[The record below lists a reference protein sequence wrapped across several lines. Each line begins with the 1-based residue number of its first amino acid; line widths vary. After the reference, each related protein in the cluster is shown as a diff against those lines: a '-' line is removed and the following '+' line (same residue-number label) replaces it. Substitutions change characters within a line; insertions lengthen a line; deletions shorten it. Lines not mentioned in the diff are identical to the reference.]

1 MADRLSSDHPS
12 IRTVRATLS
21 ETTTGAR
28 LEIPG
33 DESDGFAVDE
43 LVRITLEG
51 TERFARVER
60 ALTGDELTIEGVY
73 ETADGARDPRNGTDV
88 LPDWCAE
95 HTVRDGG
102 SVLIDIIEPE
112 FSYGIRGPGETAYYD
127 ASEPPQGSLAD
138 IANDIDGS

>member
-21 ETTTGAR
+21 ETTTGVR

-33 DESDGFAVDE
+33 EESDDFSVDE

-51 TERFARVER
+51 TERFARIER
-60 ALTGDELTIEGVY
+60 ALTGDELTIEGIY
-73 ETADGARDPRNGTDV
+73 ETTEGARDPREGTDV
-88 LPDWCAE
+88 FPDWCDDN
-95 HTVRDGG
+95 TIRDGG

-112 FSYGIRGPGETAYYD
+112 FAYGLRSPGETNYYD
-127 ASEPPQGSLAD
+127 ASEPPKSSLSD
-138 IANDIDGS
+138 IANDLEEP

>member
-21 ETTTGAR
+21 ETTTGVR

-33 DESDGFAVDE
+33 EERDAFAVDE

-73 ETADGARDPRNGTDV
+73 ETADGARDPRAGTDV
-88 LPDWCAE
+88 LPEWCDE
-95 HTVRDGG
+95 HTRRDGG
-102 SVLIDIIEPE
+102 SVLIDVIEPE
-112 FSYGIRGPGETAYYD
+112 FAYGIRGPGETTFYD
-127 ASEPPQGSLAD
+127 ASEPPKSSLSD
-138 IANDIDGS
+138 IASDIDG

>member
-21 ETTTGAR
+21 ETTTGVR

-33 DESDGFAVDE
+33 EESDGFSVDE
-43 LVRITLEG
+43 LVRITIEG
-51 TERFARVER
+51 TERFAQIER

-73 ETADGARDPRNGTDV
+73 ETAEGARDPREGTDI
-88 LPDWCAE
+88 LPDWCGD

-102 SVLIDIIEPE
+102 SVLIDIIEPG
-112 FSYGIRGPGETAYYD
+112 FAYGLRSPGETNYYD
-127 ASEPPQGSLAD
+127 ASEPPKSSLSD
-138 IANDIDGS
+138 IANDIEES